1 MVTNVEIM
9 NVENVRGYVGENGI
23 VYLNLEDISRKLGF
37 TKNTKYGTEPIRWD
51 RVESYL
57 SELGLDFPTSGKVE
71 KQGNIQGR
79 LPEYIPENIVY
90 RLAMKANN
98 QVAVSFQERIANEII
113 PAIRKS
119 GMYMT
124 PETFTRALQN
134 PDNLALIFENYA
146 RIIRENKNLRESF
159 EEQQEEANE
168 LYTEVEELKT
178 DLELETTYTAY
189 LENTLKTYV
198 SDSDD
203 TLSMG
208 EFAKLVAL
216 VDKNG
221 NYLGRNLLLQALRKE
236 RYLMDKNVPYQKYIN
251 KGYFKIF
258 SKNINGKEIVITR
271 ITSLG
276 RNRIPTE
283 LQQKGYRVISKY

>member
-1 MVTNVEIM
+1 MITDVEIKIFNFENLGEVRVKSDEKGEPWFCVKDVCGILGLSNPSM
-9 NVENVRGYVGENGI
+9 AVGNLYPQERSKFNLGRQGNVNFVNESGVFAI
-23 VYLNLEDISRKLGF
+23 ILMSRKPIA
-37 TKNTKYGTEPIRWD
+37 TKMRYWIT
-51 RVESYL
+51 
-57 SELGLDFPTSGKVE
+57 SEV
-71 KQGNIQGR
+71 
-79 LPEYIPENIVY
+79 
-90 RLAMKANN
+90 
-98 QVAVSFQERIANEII
+98 I
-113 PAIRKS
+113 PAIRKT

-178 DLELETTYTAY
+178 DLELETTYTSY

-216 VDKNG
+216 VDKKG

>member
-1 MVTNVEIM
+1 MITNANLEIL
-9 NVENVRGYVGENGI
+9 NVQDVRGYTGENGT

-37 TKNTKYGTEPIRWD
+37 TQTKD
-51 RVESYL
+51 RVEYVRWERVKVYL
-57 SELGLDFPTSGKVE
+57 DEINFPTSGE
-71 KQGNIQGR
+71 KISD
-79 LPEYIPENIVY
+79 LYIPENIVY

-98 QVAVSFQERIANEII
+98 QLANSFQEKLANEII

-146 RIIRENKNLRESF
+146 RIIRENKKLRESF

-178 DLELETTYTAY
+178 DLELETTYTSY

-198 SDSDD
+198 SDSDN

-221 NYLGRNLLLQALRKE
+221 NYSGRNLLLQALRKE

-271 ITSLG
+271 ITFLG

-283 LQQKGYRVISKY
+283 FQQKGYRVISKY

>member
-1 MVTNVEIM
+1 MITNANLEIL
-9 NVENVRGYVGENGI
+9 NVQDVRGYTGENGV

-37 TKNTKYGTEPIRWD
+37 VERKPNGVEYVIVNRVKKYLR
-51 RVESYL
+51 
-57 SELGLDFPTSGKVE
+57 DFGFDTSVE
-71 KQGNIQGR
+71 K
-79 LPEYIPENIVY
+79 LSDLYIPENIVY

-98 QVAVSFQERIANEII
+98 QLANSFQEKLANEII
-113 PAIRKS
+113 PAIRKT

-178 DLELETTYTAY
+178 DLELETTYTSY

-216 VDKNG
+216 VDKKG

-236 RYLMDKNVPYQKYIN
+236 RYLMDKNLPYQKYIN

>member
-1 MVTNVEIM
+1 MIANVEIM
-9 NVENVRGYVGENGI
+9 NVENVRGYVGENEM

-37 TKNTKYGTEPIRWD
+37 VERKPNGVEYVIVN
-51 RVESYL
+51 RVKKYL
-57 SELGLDFPTSGKVE
+57 SNFGFDTSVE
-71 KQGNIQGR
+71 KFSD
-79 LPEYIPENIVY
+79 LYIPENIVY

-98 QVAVSFQERIANEII
+98 QLANSFQEKLANEII

-283 LQQKGYRVISKY
+283 LQQKGYRGISKY

>member
-1 MVTNVEIM
+1 MITNIEIM
-9 NVENVRGYVGENGI
+9 NVENVRGYVGENEM

-37 TKNTKYGTEPIRWD
+37 VERKPNGVEYVIVN
-51 RVESYL
+51 RVKKYL
-57 SELGLDFPTSGKVE
+57 SNFGFDTSVE
-71 KQGNIQGR
+71 KFSD
-79 LPEYIPENIVY
+79 LYIPENIVY

-98 QVAVSFQERIANEII
+98 QLANSFQEKLANEII

-178 DLELETTYTAY
+178 DLELETTYTSY

-208 EFAKLVAL
+208 EFAKLVSL
-216 VDKNG
+216 VDKKG